1 MGIAENRLRRKILL
15 SLYEHFKHMPLSPLE
30 SGELARA
37 CETTP
42 QEFNWNVAYLE
53 MAGYVG
59 LHKYSG
65 GSGYAVSITVTGIDL
80 VEDGFALKKRFA
92 LRRPKK

>member
-15 SLYEHFKHMPLSPLE
+15 RLYEHFKRMPLSPLE
-30 SGELARA
+30 SGELARD

-42 QEFNWNVAYLE
+42 REINWNVAYLE
-53 MAGYVG
+53 MSGYVG

-65 GSGYAVSITVTGIDL
+65 GSGYAVSITATGIDL
-80 VEDGFALKKRFA
+80 MENRFALKKRFA